1 MRKIHNIAI
10 VALFFLILAF
20 GHSGAVEPTP
30 TTTPLVPS
38 IATSQSPSIND
49 PAMFGSYLLRNQKWV
64 EGLRSNQV
72 DLENVDGVFWHIFSQ
87 LPEEVI
93 VYPTENY
100 YYFILYVN
108 HQQVWGNIRLPAWQR
123 DDGILSFAYFEF
135 VDFPGE
141 TYSSFTKHKMYGP
154 NDGVV
159 IKKVNRFTYEVAYR
173 DKAVIFHLNQIPQ
186 EPPKLFPLHSDEQFV
201 QRVFDE
207 SGFQFFL
214 LFNTTRNYFFWA
226 LNEEA
231 PVPDRLEPIAHD
243 LLLGKISGFAF
254 WLDKAHGGRKILAS
268 ISRSHASRND
278 YFDGPFDQS
287 ADNYALETNFKKYI
301 ELAYPYTKGNIDDYG
316 NLVKLESQRVGITA
330 YSIHQT
336 RADLLT
342 FIERLRKAD
351 DPYQLIFNSRNELL
365 KKSPPAAKVPATPL
379 KTPLPSAG
387 VLAPEAVPHTG
398 SIPSPSQHTP
408 PAESPSVSKPD
419 TSK

>member
-1 MRKIHNIAI
+1 
-10 VALFFLILAF
+10 
-20 GHSGAVEPTP
+20 
-30 TTTPLVPS
+30 
-38 IATSQSPSIND
+38 
-49 PAMFGSYLLRNQKWV
+49 
-64 EGLRSNQV
+64 
-72 DLENVDGVFWHIFSQ
+72 
-87 LPEEVI
+87 
-93 VYPTENY
+93 
-100 YYFILYVN
+100 
-108 HQQVWGNIRLPAWQR
+108 
-123 DDGILSFAYFEF
+123 
-135 VDFPGE
+135 
-141 TYSSFTKHKMYGP
+141 MYGP
-154 NDGVV
+154 NDGVG
-159 IKKVNRFTYEVAYR
+159 IKKVNRFTYEVAYK

-214 LFNTTRNYFFWA
+214 LFNTTKNYFFWA

-231 PVPDRLEPIAHD
+231 PVPDTLEPVAHD

-301 ELAYPYTKGNIDDYG
+301 ELAYPYTKGNVDDYG

-351 DPYQLIFNSRNELL
+351 DPYYLIFNSRNELF
-365 KKSPPAAKVPATPL
+365 KKSPPAAKVPATSF
-379 KTPLPSAG
+379 KTPQPSAG
-387 VLAPEAVPHTG
+387 VLAPAATTRSG
-398 SIPSPSQHTP
+398 SPTAPPVGVGPLPSQQTP
-408 PAESPSVSKPD
+408 LMESPSVSTPEAAGK
-419 TSK
+419 